1 MQPSGRGQAPSG
13 APVSAIRSLL
23 AATDFSEDADRATRR
38 AALLAA
44 ALDARLELLHVVRVP
59 ALGDLRGHLPELG
72 DAEARV
78 VGEAKRMLDATASR
92 LPPAVARVEVGELP
106 DAILEAADRHD
117 MLVLGARGGG
127 TIREALLGTMA
138 NRLLLAARRPVLVV
152 RREPDSAYRR
162 VVVPCEYAPPARRA
176 LELALSVAPGARIT
190 LVHAFEADFEG
201 QLWRAAVPREQIER
215 LRGEAEARTL
225 AWLAQLRDGLEGAAA
240 VDIAAE
246 FGNPRGA
253 VPAMVESQGADL
265 VVMGKQGRSRAREMF
280 LGSLTRQVLAE
291 AKCDVLVAPS
301 GAGA

>member
-1 MQPSGRGQAPSG
+1 MSG
-13 APVSAIRSLL
+13 IRSLL

-44 ALDARLELLHVVRVP
+44 GLGARLELLHVVSPP
-59 ALGDLRGHLPELG
+59 ALGDLRGLVPELG

-78 VGEAKRMLDATASR
+78 VGEAKRTLYAMATR
-92 LPPAVARVEVGELP
+92 LPPAAARVEVGKLP
-106 DAILEAADRHD
+106 DTILDAADRHD

-127 TIREALLGTMA
+127 SIREALLGTMA

-152 RREPDSAYRR
+152 KREPDSAYRR

-176 LELALSVAPGARIT
+176 LELALDVAPGANIT
-190 LVHAFEADFEG
+190 LVHAFEAD
-201 QLWRAAVPREQIER
+201 
-215 LRGEAEARTL
+215 EAESRTR
-225 AWLAQLRDGLEGAAA
+225 AWLAKLLDGLEGAAA
-240 VDIAAE
+240 VDVAAE
-246 FGNPRGA
+246 FGNPRRA
-253 VPAMVESQGADL
+253 VLAMVESRGADL

-301 GAGA
+301 GSGA